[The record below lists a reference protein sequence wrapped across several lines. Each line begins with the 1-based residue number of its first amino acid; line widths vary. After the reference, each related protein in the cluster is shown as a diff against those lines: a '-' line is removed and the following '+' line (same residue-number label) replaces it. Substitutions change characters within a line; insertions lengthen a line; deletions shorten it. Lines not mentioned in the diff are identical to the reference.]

1 LDAIRAEWRTHPDR
15 LLRISLPRTP
25 VNKDKSKGWAQEKPT
40 SNSVGKGEGATQ
52 NIDPPINTIASNDE
66 SAMNFPGSQ
75 NKKNVEKDAYDL
87 KRCCESI
94 AYR

>member
-1 LDAIRAEWRTHPDR
+1 
-15 LLRISLPRTP
+15 

>member
-15 LLRISLPRTP
+15 LLRISLPRTQ

-40 SNSVGKGEGATQ
+40 SNSVGKGEGAAQ

-75 NKKNVEKDAYDL
+75 NKINVEKDAYDL
-87 KRCCESI
+87 KKCCESI
-94 AYR
+94 ANR

>member
-1 LDAIRAEWRTHPDR
+1 MRNFGEHHQGEVLRIH
-15 LLRISLPRTP
+15 LLRTQ

-40 SNSVGKGEGATQ
+40 SNSGPEKELLSKLETH
-52 NIDPPINTIASNDE
+52 PTNTIASNDE

-75 NKKNVEKDAYDL
+75 NKKNVEKFAYDL
-87 KRCCESI
+87 KKCCESI